1 MIFLAILIAIK
12 LFYFVGGILE
22 LRNVAVLVKNKA
34 AVAFVDFITEVV
46 AATFI
51 AVVAC
56 TNLVAALCVLCTIIF
71 GFVQCSELRNLV
83 ALNVVIV
90 IYAVLLHNIDL
101 TVMSR
106 AEMFI
111 TCVRRSRRVLRSPS
125 RRRSRRC
132 GYDGVCSPC
141 LPETRHP
148 TRTPCRRQCTG
159 DCHFRCRA

>member
-1 MIFLAILIAIK
+1 MIFLDILIAIK
-12 LFYFVGGILE
+12 LLGFINGILE

-56 TNLVAALCVLCTIIF
+56 ANLVVALCLHRAI
-71 GFVQCSELRNLV
+71 GFSIVQCSELRNLV

-90 IYAVLLHNIDL
+90 IYAVFLHNIDL

-106 AEMFI
+106 A
-111 TCVRRSRRVLRSPS
+111 
-125 RRRSRRC
+125 
-132 GYDGVCSPC
+132 
-141 LPETRHP
+141 
-148 TRTPCRRQCTG
+148 
-159 DCHFRCRA
+159 